1 MIFRYSQ
8 SEDHHAARIR
18 KTERLFGDKLD
29 FTDIKVL
36 VKIRDIHKIER
47 NNSIRTKLLVM
58 KANKNICFMCQ
69 KIFVG
74 QLLVEDNDKK
84 HYVLIKDFNIFMY
97 DYIVGK
103 SIFAVIGYKLY
114 STEEKLKCHV
124 KDCLKDDG
132 K

>member
-1 MIFRYSQ
+1 
-8 SEDHHAARIR
+8 
-18 KTERLFGDKLD
+18 
-29 FTDIKVL
+29 
-36 VKIRDIHKIER
+36 
-47 NNSIRTKLLVM
+47 M
-58 KANKNICFMCQ
+58 KANKNICFLCQ
-69 KIFVG
+69 KVFVG
-74 QLLVEDNDKK
+74 QLLLEDNDKK

-114 STEEKLKCHV
+114 STEEKLKWRV